1 MGRSEWER
9 LIFDHKIIFA
19 RVQVLSIEVMR
30 LAAKIFQGLGLKAV
44 QDIFD
49 DVKLITL
56 LI

>member
-19 RVQVLSIEVMR
+19 WVHVLAIEVVH

>member
-1 MGRSEWER
+1 MGRFEWER
-9 LIFDHKIIFA
+9 LIFAQKFIFA
-19 RVQVLSIEVMR
+19 RVHVLGIEVVH